1 MKDGLDAVFGIT
13 NIDEKSKVKKK
24 NIVLLSIYFFI
35 KRLIDIACSLIG
47 CLFLLPVIL
56 LIKIIYMCSGDF
68 NSIFYTHER
77 IGKNEKKF
85 KMYKFR
91 TMYIN
96 ADEMLKELLKDK
108 RYRNEWEENFKFEN
122 DPRVTKIGGFLRKT
136 SIDELPQIINILKN
150 DMSLI
155 GPRPMTRVEVDAY
168 GKNKMKLLS
177 VKPGLTGWWAC
188 NGRSDTTARERK
200 KLELYYVDN
209 CSLWLD
215 IKILFKT
222 VIVVLNRTGAK

>member
-1 MKDGLDAVFGIT
+1 MRDGDVAVFGMT
-13 NIDEKSKVKKK
+13 NTGDKTKVKKK
-24 NIVLLSIYFFI
+24 NIIFSLFYFVI
-35 KRLIDIACSLIG
+35 KRFFDIVCSLIG
-47 CLFLLPVIL
+47 CILLLPVIFV
-56 LIKIIYMCSGDF
+56 IKVVYMCSGDF

-77 IGKNEKKF
+77 IGKNDKKF

-91 TMYIN
+91 TMYVN

-122 DPRVTKIGGFLRKT
+122 DPRVTKIGGLLRKT

-168 GKNKMKLLS
+168 GKNKKKLLS

-200 KLELYYVDN
+200 KLELYYVNN